1 MNRFPLPLNASLNEG
16 ERDEWTLL
24 SPFQYIDPDL
34 GLITV
39 PEGYTTNFASVPRIP
54 IIFDLVGAYG
64 HAAAVLHDYLYEHT
78 TFSRKEADLVFKN
91 ALRSSGHARWRTWL
105 MYYGVRLFGDRYYNK

>member
-1 MNRFPLPLNASLNEG
+1 MDNLESMNRCPLPLNVSLNEG

-34 GLITV
+34 GLITA

-54 IIFDLVGAYG
+54 IIFDLVGA
-64 HAAAVLHDYLYEHT
+64 
-78 TFSRKEADLVFKN
+78 
-91 ALRSSGHARWRTWL
+91 
-105 MYYGVRLFGDRYYNK
+105 

>member
-1 MNRFPLPLNASLNEG
+1 MNGLFF
-16 ERDEWTLL
+16 LL
-24 SPFQYIDPDL
+24 SQYIDPDL

-54 IIFDLVGAYG
+54 IIFDLVGGYG

-78 TFSRKEADLVFKN
+78 TQD
-91 ALRSSGHARWRTWL
+91 
-105 MYYGVRLFGDRYYNK
+105 

>member
-1 MNRFPLPLNASLNEG
+1 MNRFPLPLNVSLNDG

-39 PEGYTTNFASVPRIP
+39 PEGYTTNFS
-54 IIFDLVGAYG
+54 IFTSIHRGIYDNIRQ
-64 HAAAVLHDYLYEHT
+64 
-78 TFSRKEADLVFKN
+78 SI
-91 ALRSSGHARWRTWL
+91 
-105 MYYGVRLFGDRYYNK
+105 